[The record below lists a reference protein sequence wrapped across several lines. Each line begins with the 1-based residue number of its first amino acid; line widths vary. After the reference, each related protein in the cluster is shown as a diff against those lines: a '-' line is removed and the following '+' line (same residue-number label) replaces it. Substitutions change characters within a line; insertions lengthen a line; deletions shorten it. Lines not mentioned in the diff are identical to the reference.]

1 MPTRKVLTVNQVF
14 DIMVKYN
21 ECKDW
26 RVAFET
32 VIPKRKFKAESRTL
46 ANRGHKRAWEERD
59 SSTSSPRAGEHK
71 HMKEDHEDEDDQD
84 EEMGEDEDE
93 EDEEDKVV
101 VAETMDIE
109 EEEAALNTTN

>member
-32 VIPKRKFKAESRTL
+32 VIPKRKFQAESRTI
-46 ANRGHKRAWEERD
+46 ASRGHKRAWEERD
-59 SSTSSPRAGEHK
+59 SSTSSPQAGEHK
-71 HMKEDHEDEDDQD
+71 HMREDHEDD
-84 EEMGEDEDE
+84 DE
-93 EDEEDKVV
+93 EDMRQDENGDDKGDKVV
-101 VAETMDIE
+101 VAETMDVE
-109 EEEAALNTTN
+109 EEEAALNATN

>member
-32 VIPKRKFKAESRTL
+32 VIPKRKFKAESRTV
-46 ANRGHKRAWEERD
+46 ASRGHKRAWEERD
-59 SSTSSPRAGEHK
+59 SSTSSPQAGEHK
-71 HMKEDHEDEDDQD
+71 HMREDHEDDEDEGMRDD
-84 EEMGEDEDE
+84 EDED
-93 EDEEDKVV
+93 DEEDRVV
-101 VAETMDIE
+101 VTETMDVE